1 MTSFTLWEFEGLE
14 CMSVF
19 KGVTALNH
27 FHQLPIFV
35 LQCGSKIGSY
45 ARSGSAVYNFTSIFQ
60 LTFFHVSVG
69 GSTHMHVVHDDM
81 AVSCNL
87 STVA

>member
-1 MTSFTLWEFEGLE
+1 MY
-14 CMSVF
+14 VF

-35 LQCGSKIGSY
+35 LQCGSKIGLY
-45 ARSGSAVYNFTSIFQ
+45 ANSGSPVYNLTSLLYLRLFY
-60 LTFFHVSVG
+60 VSVG
-69 GSTHMHVVHDDM
+69 GSTHMHVVRDDI